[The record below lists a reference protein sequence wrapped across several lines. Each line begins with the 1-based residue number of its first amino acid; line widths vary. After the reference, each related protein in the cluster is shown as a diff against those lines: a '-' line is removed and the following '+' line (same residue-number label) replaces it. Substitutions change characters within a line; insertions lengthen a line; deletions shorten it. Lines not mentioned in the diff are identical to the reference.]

1 MDVQKSRLNGQT
13 GDLLRWLIGVV
24 AAAVVAYF
32 TTIGAI
38 QAELSAQKAQQ
49 ESQFSEVL
57 RRLDLMQQDI
67 RELRGRP

>member
-1 MDVQKSRLNGQT
+1 MSGRLNGAT
-13 GDLLRWLIGVV
+13 GDVLRYLVGVAL
-24 AAAVVAYF
+24 AAAVAYF

-38 QAELSAQKAQQ
+38 QAELSATKAQQ

-57 RRLDLMQQDI
+57 RRLELMQQDI